1 MIWLTVAEVEDSG
14 GVRALADRAALE
26 ARKQVWRDCLAA
38 YEDHH
43 TPQAYAKIIAML
55 RRKLGLKQSVEGSV
69 KATPL
74 SVLGVTVSAT
84 RTVRLNSTHPSP
96 VAWKLMWTPSIS
108 VQRGRRASSKAPPS
122 ESQKVKAGKD
132 LIARCYPC
140 LQA

>member
-1 MIWLTVAEVEDSG
+1 MVAAMIWLTVAEIEDSG

-55 RRKLGLKQSVEGSV
+55 RRKLGLKQSVEERQANTLERARRHRERHKDCQAQFDPPVTGSLEV
-69 KATPL
+69 DVDTE
-74 SVLGVTVSAT
+74 
-84 RTVRLNSTHPSP
+84 HFSP
-96 VAWKLMWTPSIS
+96 
-108 VQRGRRASSKAPPS
+108 
-122 ESQKVKAGKD
+122 EGKD

>member
-1 MIWLTVAEVEDSG
+1 MVAAMIWLTVAEVEDSG

-55 RRKLGLKQSVEGSV
+55 RRKLGL
-69 KATPL
+69 
-74 SVLGVTVSAT
+74 
-84 RTVRLNSTHPSP
+84 
-96 VAWKLMWTPSIS
+96 LMWTPSIS
-108 VQRGRRASSKAPPS
+108 VQRGRRASRKAPPS
-122 ESQKVKAGKD
+122 ESQKVKAGND